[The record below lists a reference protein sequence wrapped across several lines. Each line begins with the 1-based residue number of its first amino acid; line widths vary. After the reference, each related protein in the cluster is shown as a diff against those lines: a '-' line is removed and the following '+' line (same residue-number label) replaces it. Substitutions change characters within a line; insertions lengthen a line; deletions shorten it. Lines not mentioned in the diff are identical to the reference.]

1 MTAGTHATS
10 GDDLPARVAALAGPI
25 AEAADID
32 LVDVEVKGQRNRRI
46 VRLVADAEGGLGV
59 DRIASL
65 SRAVGDALDEQDVIP
80 GQYTL
85 EVTSPGADRPLRSAR
100 DFRRNVG
107 REVRVVRTPEAA
119 QEPDVKGELTGTV
132 QTADDDVVTLVVGD
146 AEHRIALAD
155 IDHGKVVLPW

>member
-1 MTAGTHATS
+1 MAAAPQGRD
-10 GDDLPARVAALAGPI
+10 GDLPARIAALATPL
-25 AEAADID
+25 AEASDIE

-46 VRLVADAEGGLGV
+46 VRLVADAEGGLDV

-85 EVTSPGADRPLRSAR
+85 EVTSPGADRPLRSVR

-107 REVRVVRTPEAA
+107 REVRVVRTKEAA
-119 QEPDVKGELTGTV
+119 QAPDVKGELTGTV
-132 QTADDDVVTLVVGD
+132 RDVDDDAVTLVVAD
-146 AEHRIALAD
+146 TEHRIELRD